1 MHRVGK
7 VVKIEGNTIT
17 FELDEGVDIGELSR
31 FSDGLQPSAEIK
43 FDDNRV
49 INAEQRKKIY
59 ALFGD
64 IAIKSGHNPIEIKDW
79 MKFYYM
85 AEYDADYFS
94 LANCE
99 KSVATKFISY
109 LIEFCFKWGIP
120 FKDKGIHLA
129 DDVSRYLWLCLKYRV
144 CCVCGKKAD
153 VHHCDSVGMGNNRRF
168 VNHGERFL
176 MAICREH
183 HQEVGEIGQEE
194 FDAKYLVMGI
204 KLNDEHL
211 VEFKITTQK
220 NVDEH
225 RERAE
230 TYVYEGEKGF

>member
-7 VVKIEGNTIT
+7 VVKMEGNIVT

-43 FDDNRV
+43 FDDNRE
-49 INAEQRKKIY
+49 ITAEQRKKVY
-59 ALFGD
+59 ALFRD
-64 IAIKSGHNPIEIKDW
+64 IAMKSGHNPIEIKDW

-85 AEYDADYFS
+85 AEYDEDYFS
-94 LANCE
+94 LSNCE
-99 KSVATKFISY
+99 KSVATNFISY

-120 FKDKGIHLA
+120 FKDKGIHMA

-144 CCVCGKKAD
+144 CCICGRKAD
-153 VHHCDSVGMGNNRRF
+153 VHHCDSVGMGNNRRL

-183 HQEVGEIGQEE
+183 HQEVGEIGQVT
-194 FDAKYLVMGI
+194 FDEKYLIMGI

-211 VEFKITTQK
+211 VEFGITTQK
-220 NVDEH
+220 NVDRH
-225 RERAE
+225 RERSE
-230 TYVYEGEKGF
+230 LYKYEGKARF